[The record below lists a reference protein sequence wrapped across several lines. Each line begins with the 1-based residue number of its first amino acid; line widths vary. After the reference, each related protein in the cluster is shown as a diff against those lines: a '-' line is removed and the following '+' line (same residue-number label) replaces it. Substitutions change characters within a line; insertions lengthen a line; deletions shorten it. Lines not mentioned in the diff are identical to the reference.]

1 LGWEAKRV
9 VVRVRGRGREVEV
22 ALPGERPVKALLP
35 GLVAICE
42 GAPSPDADG
51 WRLVTAE
58 GRELPL
64 GATLGGAGIA
74 DGTALRLWPPG
85 EQVLTAAERHRRLEE
100 VIAARRFWRSTTIAV
115 ASPKGGVGK
124 TTVTVV
130 IGAILA
136 RLRSE
141 RVIAVD
147 ADPDYGTLGR
157 SLVPARP
164 MFVDD
169 LARLVDQPALSPAM
183 LDRFLARGPEGLLV
197 LPAPA
202 DPRRMDQLDEGTYAR
217 VIDRLRVLSPLVL
230 LDCGAGMRGQAT
242 RAAIGAADQLV
253 LVTDAEPATVELVA
267 DAARD
272 LAGTTRPFSV
282 VVNKVPR
289 SGIDR
294 ERLTALLPRARALI
308 ELPADR
314 GQARRVAA
322 GKFEWDT
329 APPAWKAAGR
339 ELAAGLVAG
348 WDAAGRARLS

>member
-1 LGWEAKRV
+1 M

-22 ALPGERPVKALLP
+22 ALPGERPVKSLLP

-42 GAPSPDADG
+42 GAPQSDADG

-58 GRELPL
+58 GRELPP
-64 GATLGGAGIA
+64 GGTLGSAGIA
-74 DGTALRLWPPG
+74 DGASLRLSPPG
-85 EQVLTAAERHRRLEE
+85 GEAMLSPAERQRRLEE
-100 VIAARRFWRSTTIAV
+100 VVANRRLWRSTTIAI

-124 TTVTVV
+124 TTVTVLV
-130 IGAILA
+130 GALLA
-136 RLRSE
+136 RLRKE

-157 SLVPARP
+157 SLASARP

-169 LARLVDQPALSPAM
+169 LVNLVDQPALSTAM
-183 LDRFLARGPEGLLV
+183 LDRFLAHGPEGLLV

-202 DPRRMDQLDEGTYAR
+202 DPKRMDRLDETAYAR

-230 LDCGAGMRGQAT
+230 LDCGAGMRAQAT
-242 RAAIGAADQLV
+242 RAAVEAADHLV
-253 LVTDAEPATVELVA
+253 LVTDAEPATITLVA

-272 LAGTTRPFSV
+272 LAGTMRPFSV

-289 SGIDR
+289 HGIER
-294 ERLTALLPRARALI
+294 EPIQALLPRARAVI

-314 GQARRVAA
+314 GQARRVAG
-322 GKFEWDT
+322 GKFQWQA
-329 APPAWKAAGR
+329 APPSWRAAGR
-339 ELAAGLVAG
+339 ELAAGLVNG